1 MRAPLLPSVRS
12 SRWRTAL
19 AHREGEPSKPTEEV
33 LQDLTQ
39 SSNASVH
46 SEDALVGKV
55 KAAITADDEK
65 RKENEDE
72 PLRRKPALV
81 PILPTELPRQF
92 EVTLWD
98 VLHTL
103 ARAGAATARTEC
115 HARRCTH
122 GRESSRRRVGARC
135 AVPDGGPAR
144 LLTVPVAPG
153 AGATPSVCRPLS
165 AQGQGMLM

>member
-1 MRAPLLPSVRS
+1 M
-12 SRWRTAL
+12 
-19 AHREGEPSKPTEEV
+19 

-39 SSNASVH
+39 SSNVSVH
-46 SEDALVGKV
+46 SDDALVGKV
-55 KAAITADDEK
+55 KAAITAADEK
-65 RKENEDE
+65 RKEYEGE
-72 PLRRKPALV
+72 PLRRKPAIV

-103 ARAGAATARTEC
+103 ARASATAARTEC

-135 AVPDGGPAR
+135 AAPDGGPAW
-144 LLTVPVAPG
+144 LLTVTVAPG
-153 AGATPSVCRPLS
+153 AGAIPSVCRLLS